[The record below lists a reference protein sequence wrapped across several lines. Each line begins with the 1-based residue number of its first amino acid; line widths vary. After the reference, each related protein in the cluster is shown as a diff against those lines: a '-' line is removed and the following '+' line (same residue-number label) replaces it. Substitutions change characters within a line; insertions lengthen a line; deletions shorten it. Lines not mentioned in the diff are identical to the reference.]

1 MENKNVNAAGVKTY
15 ERMNEVLCEKIPL
28 VEFYGGIV
36 AASLND
42 ISRACCINFG
52 DIKDIDIVDETQNR
66 EAMGLLCDAVVT
78 IEFNNPNSN
87 VTVRVHRSNSNRY
100 IIDSTRTYN
109 VQGSSDGV
117 SFDIE
122 IKHAGFN
129 GVNDNH
135 GVDYDISVSKAGFT
149 YRIRSANGKTKH
161 VVSRNREGSDVP
173 ETCRYESAMLS
184 YDQVAA
190 KISGFIQN
198 PRQEFNAAS
207 GMTLISGITT
217 NYQRGHGKRI

>member
-1 MENKNVNAAGVKTY
+1 MGNKNVNAAGVKTY

-52 DIKDIDIVDETQNR
+52 DIKDIDIVDMTQNK

-87 VTVRVHRSNSNRY
+87 VTVNVHRSNSNRY

-117 SFDIE
+117 SFN
-122 IKHAGFN
+122 IKIKYAGF
-129 GVNDNH
+129 NDNH
-135 GVDYDISVSKAGFT
+135 GVDYDISVSKTGFT

-161 VVSRNREGSDVP
+161 VVSRSREGSDIP

-198 PRQEFNAAS
+198 PHQEFNAAS

-217 NYQRGHGKRI
+217 NYQRGHGTRI